1 VTVIKTAAVP
11 VPAATV
17 IQEEIR
23 QPAADEGKVT
33 VRLPASAKLFVDGK
47 EANLKNR
54 GSRSFFTPKLEPNQD
69 YFYTVKAEMTRNG
82 QTVSESKRV
91 VVRGGQVSAVDF
103 GDMSNTVARSV
114 TPTSAPARI
123 TVKLPAD
130 ARLFVDDV
138 ACNLTSGTRSF
149 DTPKLEPGREY
160 SYVLK
165 AEVER
170 DGKMRTDTRRVVF
183 QAGKEVSVD
192 FGKLDGVT
200 TASR

>member
-1 VTVIKTAAVP
+1 MIKTVAVP
-11 VPAATV
+11 AAGATV
-17 IQEEIR
+17 IQEETR
-23 QPAADEGKVT
+23 PPSADEGKVT
-33 VRLPASAKLFVDGK
+33 VRLPAAAKLFVDGK
-47 EANLKNR
+47 EANLTNR
-54 GSRSFFTPKLEPNQD
+54 GTRSFFTPRLERNQD

-91 VVRGGQVSAVDF
+91 VVRAGQVSGVDF

-114 TPTSAPARI
+114 TPASAPARI
-123 TVKLPAD
+123 TVSLPAD

-183 QAGKEVSVD
+183 QAGKQVAVD
-192 FGKLDGVT
+192 FRSLDTVN

>member
-1 VTVIKTAAVP
+1 VIRTAGVAA
-11 VPAATV
+11 PAATV
-17 IQEEIR
+17 IQQESR
-23 QPAADEGKVT
+23 QPSADEAKVT
-33 VRLPASAKLFVDGK
+33 VRLPAGAKLFVDGK
-47 EANLKNR
+47 ETNQQSR
-54 GSRSFFTPKLEPNQD
+54 TSRSFFTPRLERNQD
-69 YFYTVKAEMTRNG
+69 YSYTVKAEITRNG

-91 VVRGGQVSAVDF
+91 VVRAGQVSSVDF

-114 TPTSAPARI
+114 TPAGAPARI
-123 TVKLPAD
+123 TVTLPAD

-149 DTPKLEPGREY
+149 DTPKLDPGREY

-183 QAGKEVSVD
+183 QAGKQVAVD
-192 FGKLDGVT
+192 FRSLESVS